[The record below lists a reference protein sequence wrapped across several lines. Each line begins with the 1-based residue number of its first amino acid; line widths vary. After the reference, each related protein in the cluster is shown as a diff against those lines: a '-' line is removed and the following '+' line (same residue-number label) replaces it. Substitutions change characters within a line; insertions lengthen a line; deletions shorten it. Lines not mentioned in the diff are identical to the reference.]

1 MDDSSALIAFQG
13 KLSAENLGV
22 LRTCKSHFTEMNTKC
37 NAPTHNSMFHGVDS
51 TYHCAYKTRMW
62 RPHAIQSFLTSSCST
77 CNLSEKASQG
87 GRGDG
92 RRDGSAAQR
101 TEWVLL
107 QRSRVQ
113 FLAPKAVV
121 HSCVSPRGSDAL
133 FQFQQAPGLT
143 RICPHPDKHVHERLK
158 RKVSQDQ

>member
-107 QRSRVQ
+107 QRSRVL
-113 FLAPKAVV
+113 FLSVTPVL
-121 HSCVSPRGSDAL
+121 RDLTL
-133 FQFQQAPGLT
+133 FWLPWAPGIHVIFLHKT
-143 RICPHPDKHVHERLK
+143 GKHSYTQNNNL
-158 RKVSQDQ
+158 